1 MVYRMVDIFYIILN
15 PDVLFF
21 IFSTLLTIGMG
32 YFVGKGFS
40 FREIQDIINTVR
52 ESYEDGYISPD
63 EARKIYEEIEDV
75 IGRDWYIRMFRLFKR

>member
-1 MVYRMVDIFYIILN
+1 MDNLLQFLIDSGLLYMII
-15 PDVLFF
+15 
-21 IFSTLLTIGMG
+21 STLLTVGIGF
-32 YFVGKGFS
+32 FVGKGVS
-40 FREIQDIINTVR
+40 FKEIQDIISAID

>member
-1 MVYRMVDIFYIILN
+1 MDNILQFLI
-15 PDVLFF
+15 DSGILYMIV
-21 IFSTLLTIGMG
+21 STLLTVGIG
-32 YFVGKGFS
+32 FIVGKGVS
-40 FREIQDIINTVR
+40 FKEIQDIISAIE